1 MLVQVSRYELQEVG
15 TGRANFRKWGLGKWG
30 LGARTWGSG
39 ASARKLPEVG
49 PRRLNFRG
57 SGASARKLGEVGP
70 RRADLNAK
78 NSGHS
83 LGKSRLGSGGS
94 AKIGSGGRARKKF
107 QVGPVPGSEV

>member
-39 ASARKLPEVG
+39 ASARKL
-49 PRRLNFRG
+49 
-57 SGASARKLGEVGP
+57 GEVGA

-83 LGKSRLGSGGS
+83 LLGKSRLGS
-94 AKIGSGGRARKKF
+94 AKWGIG
-107 QVGPVPGSEV
+107 